1 MYVIQCKEA
10 VVDLEYLD
18 SRASVVLDEYDPANK
33 VSSLYRPLISGA
45 RRPDDEGQ
53 IFLTA

>member
-33 VSSLYRPLISGA
+33 VSSLYRPLIFGA
-45 RRPDDEGQ
+45 RRPDDEDQ